1 MKATRRHDQRVAFE
15 QTFDAENAELSRLKD
30 ELAKLTR
37 GGEQAIGR
45 AIENA
50 PDHVAADNGFLA
62 GISELERIAERDTK
76 IALIILLIDIISF
89 GFELAAVLA
98 KVTSYV
104 PTTYAALLA
113 RDAYLRSARIV
124 DEMMTQLKQS
134 DPAAGGT
141 FPGAGSARRRQRRL
155 RSAAASEPA
164 GNCGRLGAR
173 GQKGSGDGRGRTLL
187 SQVPV
192 SPKCKD
198 G

>member
-1 MKATRRHDQRVAFE
+1 V
-15 QTFDAENAELSRLKD
+15 
-30 ELAKLTR
+30 

-134 DPAAGGT
+134 EILPRAAPFPAPDPLGDDSDDSAPPLPPSPPEIAD
-141 FPGAGSARRRQRRL
+141 GSAPEAKKEAGTAAEQRF
-155 RSAAASEPA
+155 
-164 GNCGRLGAR
+164 CH
-173 GQKGSGDGRGRTLL
+173 
-187 SQVPV
+187 
-192 SPKCKD
+192 KCQ
-198 G
+198 